1 MNKIKA
7 WSIYLFFFIFLVTF
21 FKSLSYILDPEAAD
35 GVR

>member
-7 WSIYLFFFIFLVTF
+7 WSIYLFFWVTF